1 MAATAGNALA
11 GAPPAPPLEGDDV
24 PEGEP
29 HHDDA
34 PGVLLER
41 AFDPM
46 ALAAGTTL
54 DHVITHIPH
63 IPYYLILYG

>member
-29 HHDDA
+29 HGDDV

-41 AFDPM
+41 AFDPV
-46 ALAAGTTL
+46 ALAAGATL
-54 DHVITHIPH
+54 DHVIRLAHPTHI
-63 IPYYLILYG
+63 I